1 MHASTILYGLVFL
14 QGAMAT
20 PVGAAG
26 SGIEPRGGKP
36 QALEARAIEPRVPA
50 LGDIPFPLFPTKK
63 PKKSGGSDCSTGGGD
78 QQDIVCS
85 SGTPFCCSPDGNGGQ
100 LCESTNSCN
109 SKVICCNNNNGY
121 QICMGDVNFNM
132 PITININ
139 MKKKKE

>member
-63 PKKSGGSDCSTGGGD
+63 PSKLIVKRLSAYQADMNFTLQRKAAAAPIARLAVGTSRTSSALLEPRSVAALMATVVGDLIALDRTEGLKFCRST
-78 QQDIVCS
+78 
-85 SGTPFCCSPDGNGGQ
+85 
-100 LCESTNSCN
+100 LREH
-109 SKVICCNNNNGY
+109 KLL
-121 QICMGDVNFNM
+121 
-132 PITININ
+132 
-139 MKKKKE
+139 